1 MFEVHSKIWLN
12 LFYEKFFVAAFL
24 VFLINGGAN
33 AEEVFKCKK
42 GLHTITTND
51 YDENAFEN
59 GLRLSECWDELD
71 KKSKKT
77 QKYFL
82 KSDIFV
88 FIYNSD
94 TDLYLSADSN
104 AEGSE
109 IPAVEKGLK
118 LCGKDSSDC
127 AVWTAHKGY
136 EISYMYK
143 DGKLDIG
150 DEWLQHAYK
159 RRIEMMN

>member
-1 MFEVHSKIWLN
+1 MK
-12 LFYEKFFVAAFL
+12 KFLWVLALGFL
-24 VFLINGGAN
+24 LAGNAN

-42 GLHTITTND
+42 DLYTTSTES

-59 GLRLSECWDELD
+59 GWRLSECWVELGS
-71 KKSKKT
+71 KSKKT

-82 KSDIFV
+82 DSDIFV
-88 FIYNSD
+88 FIYNPDSN
-94 TDLYLSADSN
+94 LYLAADN
-104 AEGSE
+104 NPEANE

-127 AVWTAHKGY
+127 AVWTAHVGN
-136 EISYMYK
+136 EISYMY
-143 DGKLDIG
+143 DDENTAYSAGDEWLPA

-159 RRIEMMN
+159 RRIEMIN